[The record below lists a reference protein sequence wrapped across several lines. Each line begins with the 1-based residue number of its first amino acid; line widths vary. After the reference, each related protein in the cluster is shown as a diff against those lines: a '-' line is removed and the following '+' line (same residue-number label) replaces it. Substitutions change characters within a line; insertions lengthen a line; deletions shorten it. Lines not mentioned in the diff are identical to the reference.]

1 MAKALVIKGAN
12 FSENKVAKIT
22 IAERAPCTGI
32 VLNKSTLT
40 LDDVDMTE
48 TLIASVTPYD
58 CTDAIVWT
66 SSDDSI
72 ASVTS
77 GGIVTAKTI
86 GTATITATCG
96 SFSATC
102 DVDISVVPNYVLISG
117 YAPERRTSDGPA
129 ATTGKFDVA
138 TSSNHILAT
147 NSDNASIYPIESK
160 ANIDTSP
167 YRLVPIM
174 IPNGVAA
181 IKISSANGTTEIK
194 TRILFF
200 NRDVVETLF
209 NIGALCLYGKR
220 SDAGFDQADWA
231 TSQTVNVPAINGVN
245 SFGGL
250 VYLRHVSNPTFV
262 DYANLINVEFLTE

>member
-22 IAERAPCTGI
+22 IAERVPCTGI
-32 VLNKSTLT
+32 TLNKSTLSF
-40 LDDVDMTE
+40 DDVDVSE
-48 TLIASVTPYD
+48 ALIASVTPYD
-58 CTDAIVWT
+58 CTDAIIWA
-66 SSDDSI
+66 SSDDSV
-72 ASVTS
+72 ASLNS
-77 GGIVTAKTI
+77 SGIVTANKI

-102 DVDISVVPNYVLISG
+102 DVDISVVPNYVLVSG
-117 YAPERRTSDGPA
+117 YGPERRTSDGPA
-129 ATTGKFDVA
+129 ATTGKFDVS

-147 NSDNASIYPIESK
+147 NSDDASIYPIESK

-167 YRLVPIM
+167 YRFVPIK
-174 IPNGVAA
+174 IPNGAAA

-220 SDAGFDQADWA
+220 AEAGFDQADWA

-250 VYLRHVSNPTFV
+250 VYLRNSNNPAYE
-262 DYANLINVEFLTE
+262 DYADLINVEFLTE

>member
-22 IAERAPCTGI
+22 IAERVPCTGI
-32 VLNKSTLT
+32 TLNKSTL
-40 LDDVDMTE
+40 LFDDVDISE

-58 CTDAIVWT
+58 CTDAIAWT

-77 GGIVTAKTI
+77 GGIVTANKI

-102 DVDISVVPNYVLISG
+102 NVDINVIPSYVLVSG
-117 YAPERRTSDGPA
+117 YIPERRSAAGPA
-129 ATTGKFDVA
+129 ATTGKKDA
-138 TSSNHILAT
+138 TTNSNHILAT
-147 NSDNASIYPIESK
+147 NSDSSSIYPIESK
-160 ANIDTSP
+160 ADVDTSP
-167 YRLVPIM
+167 YRFVPIK
-174 IPNGVAA
+174 IPNGATA

-200 NRDVVETLF
+200 NRNAVETQF
-209 NIGALCLYGKR
+209 GVGALCLDGKR
-220 SDAGFDQADWA
+220 ATDGFDQADYG
-231 TSQTVNVPAINGVN
+231 TSQTVNVPAISKVN

-250 VYLRHVSNPTFV
+250 VYLRNSNNPAFV
-262 DYANLINVEFLTE
+262 DYADLINVEFLTE